1 MAAMRNWWS
10 ALILVP
16 VTLLT
21 SHGASASGPATSVA
35 VASVRLPPGIRA
47 AANGRYTRDL
57 CDHSKS
63 RYCFSHVLLPKGW
76 TPDQPVPPRVVQG
89 GGGGGSVEGM
99 SPQDVISAYKL
110 PASAA
115 ANGKIVAVL
124 DGPDSKAYADLTA
137 YRAAYGLPAIPKC
150 SGSPTGSLPA
160 CFAQVGEN
168 GGPSTGEDSGSDGDS
183 ETSLDMQMVSAA
195 CPDCSI
201 LLVEIGDTQ
210 GNFSDSDFV
219 SGAKTAASL
228 GAVATSIS
236 IGGAESGGSYGG
248 DPTGYTTPGHLV
260 LAAAGDF
267 GYDLVNEGQG
277 ADSPSYPASAPDV
290 LAVGGTMLFRSGSQY
305 DEAVWNDGTFNTSQN
320 GQDVTTSGCSTEFAA
335 PSWQA
340 AALSGSGC
348 ARRATADVS
357 AAAAFTDGGQVIDIA
372 VYQAGWQSVEGTSAS
387 SPMMAGILTR
397 LGLAETISGDLGWPY
412 SNPSG
417 FNDLGSAAYPA
428 DPSGSTTDS
437 NNPGSCGKLCTV
449 GTGWDGPSGLGTP
462 NGSTLA
468 GLAGLP
474 VAPTPVDA
482 GTGASSSSAG
492 GTTPPRPRV
501 GHRWR
506 RNVGDGHGNGDDP
519 WRNRHAPAGRGDAG
533 CCLHRCRRLQLRH
546 LRRTLRGRPRRLHRS
561 VHRERRHLH
570 VPHRLRVQLGL
581 LLRKRRCCGGGDRVW
596 RRPRL
601 VRWVRNLVVE

>member
-1 MAAMRNWWS
+1 
-10 ALILVP
+10 
-16 VTLLT
+16 
-21 SHGASASGPATSVA
+21 
-35 VASVRLPPGIRA
+35 
-47 AANGRYTRDL
+47 
-57 CDHSKS
+57 
-63 RYCFSHVLLPKGW
+63 
-76 TPDQPVPPRVVQG
+76 
-89 GGGGGSVEGM
+89 M

-437 NNPGSCGKLCTV
+437 NE
-449 GTGWDGPSGLGTP
+449 SGLLRQALHRRDGV
-462 NGSTLA
+462 GRSERA
-468 GLAGLP
+468 R
-474 VAPTPVDA
+474 DA
-482 GTGASSSSAG
+482 ERQHARRPRGPAG
-492 GTTPPRPRV
+492 GANAGGRRDWRELLERRGDYASGPRV

-601 VRWVRNLVVE
+601 VRWVRDLVVE